1 MNEKKN
7 TKTLSTYLK
16 KCLLLALPLFCLHSL
31 LVPWDDSED
40 STRSLGGVEG
50 VERKALRNQD
60 NKSAESTQQQKSN
73 KVLKQQQVGKS
84 PKHLPPRSLYDSTC
98 PLAMESYFHLGKE
111 AEAAE
116 LLSQESGVLEVVQSA
131 IKAPAAFAERK
142 VIILGDSTSRQVFSS
157 LSCLLYNQGFWESSD
172 SFTYGLNLSG
182 FFYDA
187 RVRLNDSGEIF
198 YAPFAG
204 GVLNFWAYG
213 VANKLEDH
221 PLRSQESWQESCKE
235 RKAFYLDH
243 YKLSAT
249 NGDSFEEYDAGNASL
264 EKIKLGKKDMI
275 LLQGGLHSATR
286 KHNLE
291 NIGALLKCVEEAKE
305 NGEDPG
311 WPTIKYLRTSPQHF
325 NTHNGKHDGMYNKTL
340 GRTPCNPSL
349 DVDPHLVEELEVFGK
364 DYKMVG
370 HQLDVLDPWGITH
383 IDKNRDCTHWIMP
396 GVPDLYAREI
406 TMAVMATA

>member
-1 MNEKKN
+1 MNKKKN

-16 KCLLLALPLFCLHSL
+16 KCLVLALPLFCLHSL
-31 LVPWDDSED
+31 LVPWGDSED

-116 LLSQESGVLEVVQSA
+116 LLSQESGGFEIVQSA

-142 VIILGDSTSRQVFSS
+142 VIVLGDSTARQVFSS

-172 SFTYGLNLSG
+172 SFTYGLNYNG

-187 RVRLNDSGEIF
+187 RLGLNDSGEIF

-204 GVLNFWAYG
+204 GVLDFWKHG
-213 VANKLEDH
+213 VGGRPEIR

-264 EKIKLGKKDMI
+264 EKIKLGKKDI
-275 LLQGGLHSATR
+275 IFLQGGLHPCLR
-286 KHNLE
+286 KQNLE

-325 NTHNGKHDGMYNKTL
+325 NTNNGQHGGMYNKIL
-340 GRTPCNPSL
+340 GKTPCISSL
-349 DVDPHLVEELEVFGK
+349 DVDSHLVEELEVFGK

-370 HQLDVLDPWGITH
+370 HQLDVLDQWGNAH
-383 IDKNRDCTHWIMP
+383 NNKNDCTHWIMP